1 MACFMAYVAWLVLAF
16 MSSEGLAGTNLQHI
30 KELLETIRHA
40 ANAWE
45 TLKNLPPTLAENFLS
60 VTSKDGAKKEQRSSY
75 DFIVD
80 LTRPTDIYDALK
92 AYPLLFP
99 LGKQSYDN
107 KTKDSFSRF
116 VINVVGRYNV
126 GKTYVLRLLANINLG
141 DAFIER
147 TNGISV
153 SLPLLQ
159 ETNNVPMALIDTAGS
174 RTPVEYSSKT
184 FHRLSYEKQLSDSF
198 VQEIAFNSAEIF
210 ILVVNQLTLD
220 DELYLKTLHKR
231 LQEKSYRDDEI
242 KQRLLIVHNYF
253 NLKTIKEVE
262 KVETTEL
269 KNIFN
274 AVKQPQGYWLSEYF
288 KHFVLADS
296 NSKAGK
302 HYNQRSI
309 AEIITMI
316 RGSPAAKENDLLT
329 RIIKEIEKLL
339 SKFLIEQSPSI
350 SKQQEPNEEATVGYV
365 AAKIELDHNKQHRI
379 RLSDKSQINV
389 DLEIKEL
396 IWDKLQPWYFIC
408 SREPLG
414 NNVILSKNLKFNED
428 GSIYIDYSSQ
438 FIPDI
443 QVAIMNQDGDVGI
456 ITECPSCS
464 PNFTVRALKATIIVQ
479 GEKIPDAT
487 LKDYVNTRRTG
498 KFEVQIPIGKLDED
512 KVYDFRSLKKEFSNG
527 VIKITLSTLRDE
539 F

>member
-1 MACFMAYVAWLVLAF
+1 MACFIVYVAWLALAF
-16 MSSEGLAGTNLQHI
+16 TPSEGLATTNLQHI

-45 TLKNLPPTLAENFLS
+45 ILKNLPPTLAESFLS
-60 VTSKDGAKKEQRSSY
+60 MTSKDDSKKAQKSSY
-75 DFIVD
+75 DFVVD

-107 KTKDSFSRF
+107 KTKDSFNRF
-116 VINVVGRYNV
+116 IINVVGRYNV

-141 DAFIER
+141 HGFIER

-159 ETNNVPMALIDTAGS
+159 ETKNVPMALIDTAGS

-210 ILVVNQLTLD
+210 LLVVNQLTLD
-220 DELYLKTLHKR
+220 DELYLKTLNKR
-231 LQEKSYRDDEI
+231 LQEKGYRDDDI

-253 NLKTIKEVE
+253 NLKTIEEVE
-262 KVETTEL
+262 RVETTEL
-269 KNIFN
+269 RNIFN

-296 NSKAGK
+296 DSKAGK

-316 RGSPAAKENDLLT
+316 RGAPAAKENDVLK

-350 SKQQEPNEEATVGYV
+350 SKQREPIEETAVGYV
-365 AAKIELDHNKQHRI
+365 AAKIELDHNKQH
-379 RLSDKSQINV
+379 K
-389 DLEIKEL
+389 
-396 IWDKLQPWYFIC
+396 
-408 SREPLG
+408 
-414 NNVILSKNLKFNED
+414 
-428 GSIYIDYSSQ
+428 
-438 FIPDI
+438 I
-443 QVAIMNQDGDVGI
+443 Q
-456 ITECPSCS
+456 
-464 PNFTVRALKATIIVQ
+464 
-479 GEKIPDAT
+479 
-487 LKDYVNTRRTG
+487 
-498 KFEVQIPIGKLDED
+498 
-512 KVYDFRSLKKEFSNG
+512 
-527 VIKITLSTLRDE
+527 
-539 F
+539 

>member
-1 MACFMAYVAWLVLAF
+1 MACFIVYVAWLALAF
-16 MSSEGLAGTNLQHI
+16 TPSEGLATTNLQHI

-45 TLKNLPPTLAENFLS
+45 ILKNLPPTLAESFLS
-60 VTSKDGAKKEQRSSY
+60 MTSKDDSKKAQKSSY
-75 DFIVD
+75 DFVVD

-107 KTKDSFSRF
+107 KTKDSFNRF
-116 VINVVGRYNV
+116 IINVVGRYNV

-141 DAFIER
+141 HGFIER

-159 ETNNVPMALIDTAGS
+159 ETKNVPMALIDTAGS

-210 ILVVNQLTLD
+210 LLVVNQLTLD
-220 DELYLKTLHKR
+220 DELYLKTLNKR
-231 LQEKSYRDDEI
+231 LQEKGYRDDDI

-253 NLKTIKEVE
+253 NLKTIEEVE
-262 KVETTEL
+262 RVETTEL
-269 KNIFN
+269 RNIFN

-296 NSKAGK
+296 DSKAGK

-316 RGSPAAKENDLLT
+316 RGAPAAKENDVLK

-350 SKQQEPNEEATVGYV
+350 SKQREPIEETAVGYV
-365 AAKIELDHNKQHRI
+365 AAKIELDHNKQHKI
-379 RLSDKSQINV
+379 QLTDKRQINI

-396 IWDKLQPWYFIC
+396 ILDKSQPWYFIC

-438 FIPDI
+438 FIPDM
-443 QVAIMNQDGDVGI
+443 QVAIINQNGDVSI
-456 ITECPSCS
+456 KIECPSCS
-464 PNFTVRALKATIIVQ
+464 PNFTAFAKKGTITVQ

-498 KFEVQIPIGKLDED
+498 KFEVQIPI
-512 KVYDFRSLKKEFSNG
+512 S
-527 VIKITLSTLRDE
+527 
-539 F
+539 